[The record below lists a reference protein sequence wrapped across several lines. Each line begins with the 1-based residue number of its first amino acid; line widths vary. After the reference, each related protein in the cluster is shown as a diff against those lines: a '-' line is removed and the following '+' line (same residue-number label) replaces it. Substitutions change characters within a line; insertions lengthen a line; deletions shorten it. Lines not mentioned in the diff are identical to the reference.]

1 MSDERRARFETLPG
15 NIILNSLYVPGRGGT
30 HYIMGQANS
39 KQEALQAVHHH
50 LKHFGFKFDKVSP
63 KTLPWK
69 DIEPRKEEKGH
80 YQTGYSGNFPIR
92 TQAGVVARVNPR
104 ISTSIYADDYATGK
118 IPWTIRVGQN
128 YGGSNI
134 EEFDRQH
141 EGIKHWFKNEGNQK
155 ISFFSF
161 FKRAGYNFPNKGLSS
176 EDQDFLS
183 GQMNKNKSR
192 STGGDWRTQLP
203 NLHREWSEIEP
214 ILANKVRA
222 QGQDVGLVY
231 AKAARTLKLCI
242 DAKQDSHPNYES
254 VTGKKRNV

>member
-30 HYIMGQANS
+30 HFIMGHANS

-50 LKHFGFKFDKVSP
+50 LEHFGLKFDKVSP
-63 KTLPWK
+63 QTLPWK
-69 DIEPRKEEKGH
+69 NIEPRDGFKNNKH
-80 YQTGYSGNFPIR
+80 AGYGGYLPVRS
-92 TQAGVVARVNPR
+92 QAGVEARVNPR
-104 ISTSIYADDYATGK
+104 VTTSIYADDYATGK
-118 IPWTIRVGQN
+118 IPWTIRIGQN
-128 YGGSNI
+128 FGGSNT
-134 EEFDRQH
+134 EEFNRQH
-141 EGIKHWFKNEGNQK
+141 EAIKQWFNDEGNQK
-155 ISFFSF
+155 TSFLLF
-161 FKRAGYNFPNKGLSS
+161 FKRAAYNFPNKGLSS